1 MEVEEKMALTKQVT
15 HLHIYPSWEEDKYI
29 MVAELGSLRFCSI
42 DPGNTSESRFGIKE
56 TAVFQ

>member
-42 DPGNTSESRFGIKE
+42 DPGNTSESRF
-56 TAVFQ
+56 